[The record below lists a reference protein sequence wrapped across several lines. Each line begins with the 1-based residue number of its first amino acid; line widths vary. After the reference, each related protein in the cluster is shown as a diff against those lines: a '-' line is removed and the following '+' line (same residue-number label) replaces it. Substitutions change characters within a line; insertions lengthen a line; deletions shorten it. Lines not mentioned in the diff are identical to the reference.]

1 MDCPLTVH
9 ATIGCLSCPLTVIDV
24 TSGEGPFQSVFV
36 SFSRRLSTIQENN
49 QHNSFVDID
58 FRVCL

>member
-36 SFSRRLSTIQENN
+36 SFSRRLSTIQESN
-49 QHNSFVDID
+49 QHNSFVDI
-58 FRVCL
+58 